1 MNNGLERIRQGYQSL
16 KPSEQ
21 KAASYILNH
30 PERIL
35 DMAIAE
41 LAKETSV
48 SEATIIRMCRSLY
61 FKGYKDLKLSISASI
76 NQLEQSFY
84 QYRDISPDASLPEII
99 QYVTENNIASIKS
112 TLAILHEEKIQEA
125 IHELDKARKII
136 VVGVG
141 ASAIVAQDFEQ
152 KLKRID
158 RWCEV
163 FTDSHSQLTA
173 AVHLQPEDTVFA
185 ISYSGETKEIIDVI
199 NIAKRN
205 QSKIISLTKYSKN
218 TVQGLSD
225 INLFASAMEENIRSG
240 ATASRIAQ
248 LCIIDIL
255 YTGLASLKYKES
267 VQYLEKTRKVIQN
280 RFHKYGDVNHV

>member
-136 VVGVG
+136 V
-141 ASAIVAQDFEQ
+141 
-152 KLKRID
+152 
-158 RWCEV
+158 
-163 FTDSHSQLTA
+163 
-173 AVHLQPEDTVFA
+173 
-185 ISYSGETKEIIDVI
+185 
-199 NIAKRN
+199 
-205 QSKIISLTKYSKN
+205 
-218 TVQGLSD
+218 
-225 INLFASAMEENIRSG
+225 
-240 ATASRIAQ
+240 
-248 LCIIDIL
+248 
-255 YTGLASLKYKES
+255 
-267 VQYLEKTRKVIQN
+267 
-280 RFHKYGDVNHV
+280 